1 MDYYSND
8 MLNIYQTHNVTRY
21 LKDNYDKLIGNS
33 DHIYNNKNTK
43 NYIYT
48 PLLFWFCK
56 DISNSLPLVGLM
68 NSSMKIS
75 TRINKLKNL
84 IYFQDWRQ
92 YYEDIL
98 NIEIPREDHNIN
110 EETNTITPLD
120 LDYESVK
127 LIVPE
132 NIYKYKCKTIDKKLL
147 DLKFSG
153 IDSDSILNN
162 YGSVDSNN
170 NKILT
175 IDDFIYL
182 MNNLKTDTLLSENTK
197 ILIGDYHYF
206 IDYNYLL
213 NLIPKPKIS
222 LLAEYC
228 YVDDVERK
236 LLATNKLQYLVEL
249 NNEIVLDINKYSIY
263 DSLNEF
269 NGLVKNIY
277 YFSQLKLKKE
287 GESKYGEAQ
296 LNNYQNNLIE
306 SIKLKLSNEY
316 DIFENN
322 EMVDYY
328 LLESQLP
335 KGVKIITFSIDP
347 M

>member
-1 MDYYSND
+1 
-8 MLNIYQTHNVTRY
+8 
-21 LKDNYDKLIGNS
+21 
-33 DHIYNNKNTK
+33 
-43 NYIYT
+43 
-48 PLLFWFCK
+48 
-56 DISNSLPLVGLM
+56 
-68 NSSMKIS
+68 
-75 TRINKLKNL
+75 
-84 IYFQDWRQ
+84 
-92 YYEDIL
+92 
-98 NIEIPREDHNIN
+98 
-110 EETNTITPLD
+110 
-120 LDYESVK
+120 
-127 LIVPE
+127 
-132 NIYKYKCKTIDKKLL
+132 
-147 DLKFSG
+147 
-153 IDSDSILNN
+153 
-162 YGSVDSNN
+162 
-170 NKILT
+170 
-175 IDDFIYL
+175 

-197 ILIGDYHYF
+197 ILIYDYHYF

-236 LLATNKLQYLVEL
+236 LLAINKLQYLVEL
-249 NNEIVLDINKYSIY
+249 NNEIEIAINKYSIY
-263 DSLNEF
+263 ATLHEF

-347 M
+347 NDIEPSGTLNMTNMKGQNIEILLKDNYLTDYYNSKNNSNNLGILFKIIYTKYNLFQIEKGKGSLLFY